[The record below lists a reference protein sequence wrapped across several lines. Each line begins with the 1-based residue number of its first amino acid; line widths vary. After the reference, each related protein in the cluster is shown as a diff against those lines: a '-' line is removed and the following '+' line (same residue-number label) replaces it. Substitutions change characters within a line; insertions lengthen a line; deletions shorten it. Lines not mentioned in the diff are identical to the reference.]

1 MGEKVALVGVEE
13 AEAGRKLVDF
23 LKRRAGKDVPTS
35 ALMRWIR
42 TGQVRVDG
50 RRAGPYD
57 RVASGQTV
65 RIPPFRPGEK
75 GTEGT
80 GMTRDADARPLPP
93 VVFEGDG
100 LLILAKPAGL
110 PVQPGTGH
118 ADSVQARLAA
128 AFPGAAFIPA
138 PVHRLD
144 KDTSGLLVA
153 ATTHRAAREASQAFR
168 EGGVTKDY
176 LAWVHGT
183 WRLCAPGETV
193 PLRDRLAKTGPAGCE
208 KVQAGQDT
216 GHEALALATL
226 LAATPERSLLRLR
239 LVTGKTHQL
248 RVQLASRGHPI
259 LGDAKYGP
267 PGRGHGGTG
276 LCLHCWRLALLGKS
290 FELPPPFSGEL
301 AVPPGLPAAF
311 AVMAEDGGKIRDPDP
326 TTECG
331 SRS

>member
-35 ALMRWIR
+35 AIMRWIR

-57 RVASGQTV
+57 RVAGGQTV

-75 GTEGT
+75 ET
-80 GMTRDADARPLPP
+80 GENGMAQGLDALPLPP
-93 VVFEGDG
+93 VIFEGEG

-118 ADSVQARLAA
+118 ADCVQARLAA
-128 AFPGAAFIPA
+128 AFSGAAFIPA

-168 EGGVTKDY
+168 EGGVEKDY

-183 WRLCAPGETV
+183 WRLCATGETL
-193 PLRDRLAKTGPAGCE
+193 PLRDRLAKTGPAGRE
-208 KVQAGQDT
+208 KVHAGQEA

-226 LAATPERSLLRLR
+226 LAAAPGRSLLRLR

-267 PGRGHGGTG
+267 PGLGHGGTG
-276 LCLHCWRLALLGKS
+276 LCLHCWRMALLCKT
-290 FELPPPFSGEL
+290 FELPPPWDGEL
-301 AVPPGLPAAF
+301 AVPPGLLTAP
-311 AVMAEDGGKIRDPDP
+311 
-326 TTECG
+326 
-331 SRS
+331 